1 MEVLTFMTSKVKNR
15 LEIWLSSRKG
25 ELTPATYPNVI
36 AVEPTN
42 FCNLSCPMC
51 PRTSLMKREKGLMDF
66 SLFKKIVDE
75 SKDRTEFMYVDNM
88 GDPLIHP
95 RICEMVD
102 YASKNGIRMLLG
114 TNGAFLTEDL
124 ANRLLQNG
132 PDLIELSIDA
142 ATSRTYE
149 RVRSGKN
156 YEQVV
161 KNVISFPKA
170 KRATSSTKPFTILQF
185 VRTIFNAQEEEKFY
199 QKFKGAGYDFIAF
212 RDCHTW
218 GGNIPNYGVTQKM
231 NSGQTEQPE
240 PIKLGVARPCRI
252 LWNQLTVLW
261 NGDVTPCFYD
271 VDGKSI
277 VGNVN
282 KSSLAEIWNS
292 PEMVKFRKLHLSGC
306 YDKVTCCKN
315 CKPMPPHGIR
325 TFLGGMADSELF
337 RILIWYFQCARN
349 ANMNR
354 LGFRLKTKA
363 KTYKEFLA
371 ISFKKSS

>member
-1 MEVLTFMTSKVKNR
+1 MVTFMTSKAKNR
-15 LEIWLSSRKG
+15 LKIWLSARRG
-25 ELTPATYPNVI
+25 ELTPDTYPNVI

-75 SKDRTEFMYVDNM
+75 SKGRTEFMYIDNM

-95 RICEMVD
+95 KICEMIG

-114 TNGAFLTEDL
+114 TNGAFLTGDL
-124 ANRLLQNG
+124 AACLLQNG
-132 PDLIELSIDA
+132 PDLIELSVDA
-142 ATSRTYE
+142 ANSRTYE
-149 RVRSGKN
+149 SVRGGKN

-161 KNVISFPKA
+161 NNVISFAQA
-170 KRATSSTKPFTILQF
+170 KKSSRSTRPFTILQF

-218 GGNIPNYGVTQKM
+218 GGNIPDYGVTQKM
-231 NSGQTEQPE
+231 NLGQTERPE
-240 PIKLGVARPCRI
+240 PVKLGVARPCRI

-315 CKPMPPHGIR
+315 CQPMPPHGIR

>member
-1 MEVLTFMTSKVKNR
+1 
-15 LEIWLSSRKG
+15 
-25 ELTPATYPNVI
+25 
-36 AVEPTN
+36 
-42 FCNLSCPMC
+42 
-51 PRTSLMKREKGLMDF
+51 MKREKGLMDF

-271 VDGKSI
+271 FDGKSI

-282 KSSLAEIWNS
+282 KNSLAEIWNS
-292 PEMVKFRKLHLSGC
+292 PEMVRFRKHHLSGN
-306 YDKVTCCKN
+306 YKKVTCCQN
-315 CKPMPPHGIR
+315 CQPMPPHGIR

-337 RILIWYFQCARN
+337 RILIWYFQCARH
-349 ANMNR
+349 ANNDK
-354 LGFRLKTKA
+354 LEFRLRTKA
-363 KTYKEFLA
+363 KAYKEFLT
-371 ISFKKSS
+371 ISFKKSN